1 MIVLAKFGI
10 LSSIGMGKQ
19 RKSRKLLKV
28 VVAIDL
34 YGACARRQ
42 FSGIIRHLEK
52 THGWNLRLV
61 HTTEELSTVLS
72 KDADPSRIDGAIVGP
87 MRDEALFGLLSS
99 SSVPLVTL
107 NIPRERILPHKGALV
122 SVHLDNRRIGETAA
136 KHLLSTG
143 NFRSFAYV
151 PVRTKAIPQ
160 WSEERQQAFSET
172 LKANRHAVKVIDPKR
187 NLGEWLNALPKP
199 AAVFAANDVTALKV
213 LEAARDTGIDVPEQ
227 MSVLGVDDDELI
239 CNSSY
244 PALTS
249 IRPDNEQEGLLAA
262 RELDRLMRGRRR
274 KSGNALLC
282 PVKGISE
289 RESVKTP
296 VPASTLIRHARDL
309 IAENAAHGITPDE
322 IALRLG
328 ISRRLLDLRF
338 RKFESETPAQMI
350 LRMRLE
356 RIKSALTRTS
366 LPISR
371 LALMHGFG
379 NANSLRNIF
388 RRQFGMSPGDW
399 RRRRHQVPSTS

>member
-1 MIVLAKFGI
+1 MK
-10 LSSIGMGKQ
+10 KQ

-28 VVAIDL
+28 VVALDL
-34 YGACARRQ
+34 YGASARRQ
-42 FSGIIRHLEK
+42 LSGIIRHLEK

-61 HTTEELSTVLS
+61 HTTEELSTVLPVR
-72 KDADPSRIDGAIVGP
+72 ADKGSIDGAIVGP
-87 MRDEALFGLLSS
+87 LRDGALFGILSA

-107 NIPRERILPHKGALV
+107 NIPRERILPRTAAFV
-122 SVHLDNRRIGETAA
+122 SIHLDNRRIGEAAA

-151 PVRTKAIPQ
+151 PVRTQTAPQ
-160 WSEERQQAFSET
+160 WSNERQQAFSET
-172 LKANRHAVKVIDPKR
+172 LRNSRHAVKVVDTKR
-187 NLGEWLNALPKP
+187 ELGEWLNALPKP

-262 RELDRLMRGRRR
+262 RELDRLMRGRQ
-274 KSGNALLC
+274 KASGKVLLC
-282 PVKGISE
+282 PVKSISE

-309 IAENAAHGITPDE
+309 IAENAVRGISPEE

-338 RKFESETPAQMI
+338 REFESETPAQMI

-356 RIKSALTRTS
+356 RVKSALSRTS

-371 LALMHGFG
+371 LALTHGFG

-399 RRRRHQVPSTS
+399 RRTHQRLSIS